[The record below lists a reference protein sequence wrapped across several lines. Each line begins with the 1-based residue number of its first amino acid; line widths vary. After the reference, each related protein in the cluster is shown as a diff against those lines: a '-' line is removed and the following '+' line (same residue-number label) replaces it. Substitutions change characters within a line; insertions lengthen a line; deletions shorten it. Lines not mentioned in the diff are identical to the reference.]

1 MACQPR
7 DGDRYVTPD
16 VQAPRPPPPRRRA
29 CELSAAELRRERDIR
44 MWELVRVSGWG
55 LFDLEVLTGLTAKA
69 IRKRLAMMASAAE
82 EMRRDA
88 DR

>member
-1 MACQPR
+1 MGA
-7 DGDRYVTPD
+7 
-16 VQAPRPPPPRRRA
+16 
-29 CELSAAELRRERDIR
+29 
-44 MWELVRVSGWG
+44 VRVSGWG

-69 IRKRLAMMASAAE
+69 IRNRLAMMAAAAE